1 MENMYLL
8 TFSAVKTEKRESN
21 YKELP
26 QSSHMLMCS
35 RKPHT
40 WTQLGLSIFQQ
51 DPMGGCY
58 FS

>member
-26 QSSHMLMCS
+26 QSSHMLVYS

-40 WTQLGLSIFQQ
+40 WTQLGLSIF
-51 DPMGGCY
+51 
-58 FS
+58 